1 MFKTNRCGFMTKSYV
16 SVLVLFDELGNKI
29 PKEIYLNEEKYE
41 VLKVLNVANCASLK
55 VGGIGE
61 RYTIKINNVQTFLF
75 FEKETGKWFVEL
87 K

>member
-1 MFKTNRCGFMTKSYV
+1 MTKSYV

-29 PKEIYLNEEKYE
+29 PKEIYLNEGKYE

-61 RYTIKINNVQTFLF
+61 RYTVKINNVQTFLF
-75 FEKETGKWFVEL
+75 FEKETGKWFIEL